1 MDTHKRI
8 ADGDDQLIDTV
19 ECVYMSERKADAC
32 WLAAG
37 QIQEDMQH
45 VTLKGL
51 TDMAR
56 TLITLEDVEVVRKD
70 VEPNMV
76 WVKLHTGKQYRLTP
90 YEHVL
95 LITRGEVS
103 L

>member
-1 MDTHKRI
+1 MTHHLWFNTCVAGK
-8 ADGDDQLIDTV
+8 DQ
-19 ECVYMSERKADAC
+19 AN
-32 WLAAG
+32 
-37 QIQEDMQH
+37 QEE
-45 VTLKGL
+45 GEG

-56 TLITLEDVEVVRKD
+56 TLITLEDIEAVRKD

>member
-1 MDTHKRI
+1 M
-8 ADGDDQLIDTV
+8 
-19 ECVYMSERKADAC
+19 
-32 WLAAG
+32 AG
-37 QIQEDMQH
+37 
-45 VTLKGL
+45 
-51 TDMAR
+51 

-95 LITRGEVS
+95 LTTRGEVS

>member
-1 MDTHKRI
+1 MPHHLWFNT
-8 ADGDDQLIDTV
+8 
-19 ECVYMSERKADAC
+19 CVARKAQAS
-32 WLAAG
+32 
-37 QIQEDMQH
+37 QQEGGTMH
-45 VTLKGL
+45 
-51 TDMAR
+51 MAR
-56 TLITLEDVEVVRKD
+56 TLITLEDVEAVRKD